1 MATMSI
7 DGPSKEKLPDQ
18 RDVWAERLKNVRRS
32 QARTI
37 LAGMRRPP
45 RDPDEREFLA
55 ARGLLGPF
63 QEDPTLP
70 DPAVARKRKPR

>member
-1 MATMSI
+1 MTDRGNAAERS
-7 DGPSKEKLPDQ
+7 LPDQ
-18 RDVWAERLKNVRRS
+18 RDVWAERLGRVRRS
-32 QARTI
+32 QARAN

-63 QEDPTLP
+63 EEDPDLP
-70 DPAVARKRKPR
+70 DPAVARKRKTR

>member
-1 MATMSI
+1 MTDVGRLA
-7 DGPSKEKLPDQ
+7 ERALPDQ
-18 RDVWAERLKNVRRS
+18 RDVWAERLGRVRRS
-32 QARTI
+32 QARAD

-45 RDPDEREFLA
+45 RDSDERAFLA

-63 QEDPTLP
+63 QEDPELP